1 MLSIFGVVALTGVV
15 VNDSLVMVDFINR
28 FRREGQPLAIAIREA
43 GSQRFRP
50 ILLTSVTTFLG
61 LTPILLERS
70 LQAQFLIPMATS
82 LGVGGIFATFIT
94 LVLVPVLYHILE
106 DLRCVFR
113 QESSVE
119 TGAIEQAA

>member
-1 MLSIFGVVALTGVV
+1 
-15 VNDSLVMVDFINR
+15 MVDFINR

-50 ILLTSVTTFLG
+50 IHSTSRKTFLG

-82 LGVGGIFATFIT
+82 LGFGVIFATFIT

-106 DLRCVFR
+106 DLRFVFR
-113 QESSVE
+113 RESSVE